1 MARHPRWV
9 RKFMTEQDLD
19 AVAQAIA
26 AAERRTSAELRVHLD
41 HACAGDPVARA
52 VQVFERIGMQR
63 TQARNGVLLY
73 AAIRD
78 HKLAAIGDAAV
89 HGRLGDTY
97 WQALV
102 DDMAR
107 DFAAGPRE
115 AFIRAIEQLGEVLAG
130 HFPRTPD
137 DRDELSDQV
146 SVE

>member
-41 HACAGDPVARA
+41 YACAGDPVARA

-115 AFIRAIEQLGEVLAG
+115 AFIRAIEHLGEVLAG
-130 HFPRTPD
+130 HFPRTRD